1 MTEEAGFA
9 SALQRSL
16 EPSAGVEVQAHDA
29 VRPDVVVV
37 DTEAA
42 PASEDELVAELGL
55 DVMIVVAPEIDDE
68 VRERG
73 RTLKASAYVRK
84 DDGVFAIIG
93 LVIELAS
100 AVTPRQPRPRPALGS
115 QLGSQLGSHG
125 VARGHGCAPSDSPA
139 SGS

>member
-1 MTEEAGFA
+1 VNVVTEEDGFA
-9 SALQRSL
+9 SAIQRSL
-16 EPSAGVEVQAHDA
+16 EPSAGFEVQAHTA
-29 VRPDVVVV
+29 VGADVVVV

-42 PASEDELVAELGL
+42 PASEDKQLVAELGL
-55 DVMIVVAPEIDDE
+55 DITIVVAPEIDEE

-84 DDGVFAIIG
+84 DDSAFAIIG

-100 AVTPRQPRPRPALGS
+100 ALTPRRRRPRPPLGS
-115 QLGSQLGSHG
+115 PG